1 LAFVVGE
8 VELYFVPDED
18 NIVVEPGARPARTP
32 PAEAYASPEVFAG
45 GDILVTAAASTA
57 MDSYCALAWGGKLA
71 AASSAELS
79 AGVLTGDDRLLD
91 ERERALARWAR
102 TVAVDANAIVPADVQ
117 PLRDAGYSNA
127 QILAITMYVAL
138 RLGFSMVNDALGAA
152 PDWQLRTSLPMQVL
166 GAVGFGRPLAP
177 EPRASR
183 EA

>member
-1 LAFVVGE
+1 V
-8 VELYFVPDED
+8 
-18 NIVVEPGARPARTP
+18 
-32 PAEAYASPEVFAG
+32 
-45 GDILVTAAASTA
+45 
-57 MDSYCALAWGGKLA
+57 GGKLA
-71 AASSAELS
+71 SASSAELS